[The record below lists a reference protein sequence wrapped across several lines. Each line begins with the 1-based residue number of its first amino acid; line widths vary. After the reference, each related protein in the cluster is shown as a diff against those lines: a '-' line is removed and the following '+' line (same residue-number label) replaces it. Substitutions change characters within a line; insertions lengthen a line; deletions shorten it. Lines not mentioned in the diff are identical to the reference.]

1 MAERNKGGR
10 DEIFTF
16 RNGIV
21 ITWFGH
27 CFAISI
33 HIYESNRKWG
43 ECDRC
48 GARVPMYTEPHII
61 GNPVTPTK

>member
-1 MAERNKGGR
+1 MKSRPVGKCPMCK
-10 DEIFTF
+10 
-16 RNGIV
+16 GIV
-21 ITWFGH
+21 REQED
-27 CFAISI
+27 S
-33 HIYESNRKWG
+33 ENRKWG